1 MDSSII
7 QAIVKTKSGKV
18 MFICKPQSEN
28 LKAQLMLDAVQIKT
42 LCLYFIASAQISL
55 LFYIPIQNLPGEE
68 PKNQ

>member
-1 MDSSII
+1 
-7 QAIVKTKSGKV
+7 